1 VFVASTYGK
10 KEIFAEN
17 EPNLVIYGA
26 NELVTMNTIYGAP
39 RIGENMA
46 NLAIINDG
54 AIAIKD
60 DVIIF
65 TGSTDELTSKYNIDK
80 IETQIDASNKLVTPG
95 FVDPHTH
102 IIFNGTRENEFDMKL
117 KGKSYIDILN
127 EGGGILKTVRDT
139 RKASIERLVLNG
151 KKILDQ
157 MLSYGTTTI
166 ETKSGY
172 GLTTESEIKI
182 LKTVSTLNAEHCIDI
197 VPTFLGAHAI
207 PVEYQNN
214 PDEYVDL
221 IITEMIPNIVKEK
234 LAEFCDVFCEEGIFS
249 IDQTRKILQ
258 TAKKY
263 GLQSLIH
270 VDEIVDTNGAMLA
283 AEMRAV
289 QASHLLKANEE
300 GLKAMVEANVI
311 ATLLPGTPFCLML
324 KEYAPA
330 RRMIDLGIPIA
341 LATDLNPN
349 CWTASMQMIIT
360 LACYNMK
367 LSPAEALTA
376 STLNSA
382 CAIQRQDEI
391 GSIEIGK
398 KADLIIFDVPNHNF
412 IPYQYGVNLVSEVIK
427 NGRIVVSN
435 G

>member
-1 VFVASTYGK
+1 MFVASTYEK
-10 KEIFAEN
+10 KEIFAES
-17 EPNLVIYGA
+17 EPNLVIIGA
-26 NELVTMNTIYGAP
+26 NELVTMNTAYGAP
-39 RIGENMA
+39 KIGEDMS

-60 DVIIF
+60 DRIIF
-65 TGSTDELTSKYNIDK
+65 TGSTDELRSKYNIKK
-80 IETQIDASNKLVTPG
+80 IETKIDASNKLVTPG

-102 IIFNGTRENEFDMKL
+102 IIFDGTRENELSMKL
-117 KGKSYIDILN
+117 EGKSYLDILN

-139 RKASIERLVLNG
+139 RKASIEKLILNG

-157 MLSYGTTTI
+157 MLAYGTTTI

-182 LKTVSTLNAEHCIDI
+182 LRAVKTLNMEHCIDI
-197 VPTFLGAHAI
+197 IPTFLGAHAI

-214 PDEYVDL
+214 PDQYIDL
-221 IITEMIPNIVKEK
+221 IITEMIPGIVKEN

-249 IDQTRKILQ
+249 IEETKKILQ
-258 TAKKY
+258 TAKRY

-283 AEMRAV
+283 AEMMAV
-289 QASHLLKANEE
+289 QASHLLKSNEE
-300 GLKAMVEANVI
+300 GLKAMAEANVI
-311 ATLLPGTPFCLML
+311 ATLLPGTPFCSMSND
-324 KEYAPA
+324 YAPA
-330 RRMIDLGIPIA
+330 RRMVDLGIPIA
-341 LATDLNPN
+341 LGTDLNPN
-349 CWTASMQMIIT
+349 CWTPSMQMIIS
-360 LACYNMK
+360 LACFCMQ

-376 STLNSA
+376 STINSA

-398 KADLIIFDVPNHNF
+398 KADLIIFDVPNHQF
-412 IPYQYGVNLVSEVIK
+412 LPYQFGVNLVSDVIK
-427 NGRIVVSN
+427 NGRIVVRNS
-435 G
+435 